1 LSQKEVIKD
10 KIKRVMS
17 RMHNLRI
24 EYSGC
29 EDQLSDLSSD
39 LLEIERREKEVDD
52 SNKEEAEKEG

>member
-1 LSQKEVIKD
+1 MEVIKD
-10 KIKRVMS
+10 KIRRIMS

-39 LLEIERREKEVDD
+39 LLEIERKEKEVDD
-52 SNKEEAEKEG
+52 SNKEGRLDL